1 MSRNKTATMNPSKKF
16 LVGGVALVVIAVG
29 SGLAVRSHQASA
41 VEAWAIAHAEPTVS
55 TVIASADSSEKTLR
69 LPATLAP
76 WSDAPIHA
84 RVSGYLKRWTA
95 DLGTRVKAGDVLA
108 EIDSPELDQQIAQA
122 KADLEQARAQ
132 AAIARLTASR
142 WQRLLAEHSVSQQ
155 DADEKT
161 ADSRSIS
168 ARADAA
174 KANYE
179 RLVQMGQFKVLRAPF
194 DGIVTARKTD
204 VGQLI
209 HADNTSGPELFHM
222 VALHDLRLLVPVPQ
236 SYATALSADFKAKLR
251 VPERPGEAFDATLMS
266 TAGSIDQ
273 RSGTLMAQFKVSNP
287 GDRLLPGGYA
297 EVELPVGRRPS
308 SVAVPATSLIFRKA
322 GPQVAVVD
330 KAGLVALRDVHI
342 GLDLGTLLQ
351 LDAGLQAGEQ
361 VIDNPPD
368 GLRAGDKVKVA
379 EGVVNHAPKA

>member
-1 MSRNKTATMNPSKKF
+1 MSRNKTATKIPSKRF
-16 LVGGVALVVIAVG
+16 LVGGVALVVIALG
-29 SGLAVRSHQASA
+29 CGLAIRASQASA

-55 TVIASADSSEKTLR
+55 TVTASVDSSEKTLR

-76 WSDAPIHA
+76 WSDASIHA

-132 AAIARLTASR
+132 AAIARLTATR

-155 DADEKT
+155 DADEK
-161 ADSRSIS
+161 AANSRSIS

-194 DGIVTARKTD
+194 DGVVTARKTD

-209 HADNTSGPELFHM
+209 HADNTAGPELFHM
-222 VALHDLRLLVPVPQ
+222 EALHDLRLLVPIPQ

-251 VPERPGEAFDATLMS
+251 VPERPGETFDATLMS

-273 RSGTLMAQFKVSNP
+273 RSGTLMAQFKVSNLD
-287 GDRLLPGGYA
+287 GRLLPGGYA
-297 EVELPVGRRPS
+297 EVELPVGSRPS

-322 GPQVAVVD
+322 GSQVAVVD

-342 GLDLGTLLQ
+342 GLDLGTVLQ
-351 LDAGLQAGEQ
+351 LDAGLQVGEQ

-368 GLRAGDKVKVA
+368 GLRDGDKVKVA